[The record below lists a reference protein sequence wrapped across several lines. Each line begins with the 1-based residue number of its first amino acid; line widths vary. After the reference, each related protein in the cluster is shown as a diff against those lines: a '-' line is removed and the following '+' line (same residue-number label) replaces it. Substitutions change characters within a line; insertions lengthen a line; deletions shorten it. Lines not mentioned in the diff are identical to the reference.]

1 MDIARPE
8 IARKKKMRRYIYAG
22 GGLLAA
28 ILITGALSRLKPA
41 APSVDRSTIWTDT
54 VRRGPMLIE
63 VRGLG
68 TLVPET
74 IVWLPAP
81 VDGRVE
87 KHLLAG
93 ITVKKDTI
101 VMELSNPQLE
111 QTALNA
117 EYALKGAQAA
127 CEQTKATLQ
136 NQLMDKRTAAA
147 NIASQYQQAK
157 LQADSDEKLAANGL
171 VSDLVLKKDE
181 VQAQELGKQDDLAKK
196 EVETF
201 SDSIPAQL
209 AVQQAT
215 ADEDRALDQLYKSQ
229 LDQMKVRAGI
239 DGVLQE
245 VDAEVGQQVTQGTV
259 IAKVANQTQLKAAL
273 EIAETQAKDV
283 QIGQKASIDTHNG
296 VISGHV
302 MRIDPTVVNGTRT
315 VDVHLDGA
323 LPEGAVPQLSVE
335 GTIEIENLADVLF
348 VGRPVHGD
356 PESTAG
362 LFKLVDD
369 GKEAIRVQVGLGR
382 ASVNTIEILNGL
394 ELGDQVILSD
404 MSAEDNFDRV
414 ELK

>member
-1 MDIARPE
+1 
-8 IARKKKMRRYIYAG
+8 MRRYIYAG

-54 VRRGPMLIE
+54 VKRGPMLIE

-127 CEQTKATLQ
+127 YEQTKATLQ

-147 NIASQYQQAK
+147 NIASQYQVAK
-157 LQADSDEKLAANGL
+157 LQAESNEKLAANGL
-171 VSDLVLKKDE
+171 VSDLLLKTSE
-181 VQAQELGKQDDLAKK
+181 VQAEELAKQDDLAKK

-201 SDSIPAQL
+201 ANSIPAQL
-209 AVQQAT
+209 AV
-215 ADEDRALDQLYKSQ
+215 
-229 LDQMKVRAGI
+229 
-239 DGVLQE
+239 
-245 VDAEVGQQVTQGTV
+245 
-259 IAKVANQTQLKAAL
+259 
-273 EIAETQAKDV
+273 
-283 QIGQKASIDTHNG
+283 
-296 VISGHV
+296 
-302 MRIDPTVVNGTRT
+302 
-315 VDVHLDGA
+315 
-323 LPEGAVPQLSVE
+323 
-335 GTIEIENLADVLF
+335 
-348 VGRPVHGD
+348 
-356 PESTAG
+356 
-362 LFKLVDD
+362 
-369 GKEAIRVQVGLGR
+369 
-382 ASVNTIEILNGL
+382 
-394 ELGDQVILSD
+394 
-404 MSAEDNFDRV
+404 
-414 ELK
+414 